1 MPLMMSL
8 NSSMRRL
15 SSLWKGFVDTGS
27 SPIGGSEQSAMA
39 AEVSAFR
46 RSTIARR
53 FSRNH
58 SAEESRGSRFEMRKN
73 VLALVETNAR
83 TSFPPMKT
91 TIFFGWDATTSESRW
106 RALYARSPPTPK
118 LRNVTRLS
126 PSLRCSSMI
135 QLNACPFPAVL
146 LEPRHATIKDGS
158 RTVGGGSVWCGGF
171 CGLVM
176 CFQDR
181 EDERIFAIKT
191 KASLLISGW
200 GAFGRNHCARL
211 GLITASPLCV
221 QVGFGFSYTPLEF
234 S

>member
-158 RTVGGGSVWCGGF
+158 PTVSGSSVCCGGF
-171 CGLVM
+171 CGLIM
-176 CFQDR
+176 SFQDR
-181 EDERIFAIKT
+181 EDKDRADKQISPSAAILDIL
-191 KASLLISGW
+191 SSPIGP
-200 GAFGRNHCARL
+200 L
-211 GLITASPLCV
+211 GGHKIL
-221 QVGFGFSYTPLEF
+221 
-234 S
+234 